1 MEKFVQLLLSGGVSG
16 GIYAVMAAGVVLTYQ
31 TSGIFNF
38 AHGAVAFVTAY
49 FFFQLNTGQNVPVL
63 WAALI
68 SVLIFAPLLGLAL
81 DRILLRRL
89 ATAPVYARIVGSIG
103 LLIALPALALWLV
116 EALGN
121 TVLDL
126 GLPTTTG
133 TGGGSSTVRG
143 IGPFPREVWH
153 LDAIGLHGVSLNSDQ
168 VAVFVAAAFAA
179 VALWLVLRHTRLG
192 LEMRAVVNRSDL
204 AGLRGVN
211 ASRTSSAA
219 WVLTMMLAGLGGIL
233 IAPLFQLAD
242 QQFTLIVLGALA
254 AVALAGLRSI
264 PIAFVGGLLLGV
276 LQNLV
281 YGYGDTIL
289 PGFLN
294 NLAGLRAAIPF
305 FLTVILLFVVGRN
318 RGAETRSVSE
328 EKPQEDHRDGLPT
341 WRRLLPWVIFIFFF
355 VAFTLQ
361 WFPWGWAQAS
371 DFESLGI
378 LAPGMALAIVFLS
391 FVVVTGQ
398 GGMVSLAQ
406 GTFVTAGGFVAGW
419 AVNHNFGIDVP
430 FLASHGQI
438 NFGAAAIMGAVAAAG
453 LGALIA
459 IPVRQL
465 GVLALALSSLAI
477 ALALDLTLF
486 QVEDVSNGQLGWTY
500 PLPRLNLF
508 GITTFDLSQPRTTV
522 LVLLVIFGVITFLI
536 HNLQKSSSGRA
547 ALAVRSSSVAARTS
561 GISPARSEIALF
573 AVAGGI
579 AGFGGVMLGMT
590 NGSFTNSSAAP
601 IAGLLWLAV
610 VVTFGIRRPGGA
622 LLGGLAVMA
631 TTPIFTWISGF
642 SFMPSWFNDL
652 SSSTYFASIMFG
664 LGAINLAK
672 NPDGLFALVGS
683 QRLERRRRKE
693 RASRIAL
700 AEVAV
705 HDVGDPALMSTN
717 GIAAEPGTDPLDPMH
732 VRALVGDAEFG
743 QTGSE
748 VAIEDAALA
757 LDDIV
762 AGYGD
767 VEVLHRVSLHL
778 AKGTVVALLGA
789 NGAGK
794 STLCAVTAGLLAP
807 SSGRVFLDG
816 NDVTA
821 LPPYLRARAGVML
834 APEARGIFP
843 GLTVEENL
851 QVLLRSSEARDQAY
865 ESFPILGVRR
875 KQQAGLLSGGEQQ
888 MLSLAPALANPPAV
902 FVADEPT
909 LGLAPLAAEEIMQ
922 AIQQLRDL
930 GSTILLV
937 EEKAHEVL
945 EVADTVAFMELGRL
959 VWMGPRDQIDEE
971 RLAETYLG
979 MVT

>member
-1 MEKFVQLLLSGGVSG
+1 LVDKFLNLLLSGAVSG

-49 FFFQLNTGQNVPVL
+49 FFFQLNTGLDVPVVP
-63 WAALI
+63 AALI

-103 LLIALPALALWLV
+103 LLIALPALSLWLV

-126 GLPTTTG
+126 GLPITTG
-133 TGGGSSTVRG
+133 TGNATVRG
-143 IGPFPREVWH
+143 IGPFPRETWH
-153 LDAIGLHGVSLNSDQ
+153 LDWLGVDGVSLNSDQ
-168 VAVFVAAAFAA
+168 VAVFVAAAIAA

-219 WVLTMMLAGLGGIL
+219 WVLTMMLAGIGGIL

-264 PIAFVGGLLLGV
+264 PVAFAGGLLLGV

-289 PGFLN
+289 PSFLN
-294 NLAGLRAAIPF
+294 ELAGLRAAIPF
-305 FLTVILLFVVGRN
+305 FLTVILLFVIGRN
-318 RGAETRSVSE
+318 RDAEARSVADE
-328 EKPQEDHRDGLPT
+328 RPMEDHRAGLPQ
-341 WRRLLPWVIFIFFF
+341 WRRILPWAVFTFLF

-371 DFESLGI
+371 DFESFGI

-391 FVVVTGQ
+391 FVVVTGL

-419 AVNHNFGIDVP
+419 AVNHDFGIDVP
-430 FLASHGQI
+430 FVASHGQI
-438 NFGAAAIMGAVAAAG
+438 NFAAAAIMGAVAAGA

-459 IPVRQL
+459 VPVRRL
-465 GVLALALSSLAI
+465 GVLALALASLAI

-486 QVEDVSNGQLGWTY
+486 QMQDVSNGQLGWTY
-500 PLPRLNLF
+500 PLPRFDLV
-508 GITTFDLSQPRTTV
+508 GITTFDLSQPRTEV
-522 LVLLVIFGVITFLI
+522 MVLLVIFGVMTLGV

-547 ALAVRSSSVAARTS
+547 ALAVRSSSMAARTS
-561 GISPARSEIALF
+561 GIAPAKSEIALF
-573 AVAGGI
+573 AIAGAI

-590 NGSFTNSSAAP
+590 NGSFTNTSATP
-601 IAGLLWLAV
+601 ITGLLWLAV

-631 TTPIFTWISGF
+631 TTPVFHWISGWT
-642 SFMPSWFNDL
+642 FMPNWFNDL
-652 SSSTYFASIMFG
+652 TGSTYFASILFG

-683 QRLERRRRKE
+683 QRLEKRRQKE
-693 RASRIAL
+693 REARVAL
-700 AEVAV
+700 AEVDV
-705 HDVGDPALMSTN
+705 HEVASVNGSGPAD
-717 GIAAEPGTDPLDPMH
+717 AADPMH
-732 VRALVGDAEFG
+732 LRSVVGADELGRVDQVVPTA
-743 QTGSE
+743 
-748 VAIEDAALA
+748 DAALA
-757 LDDIV
+757 LDGVV
-762 AGYGD
+762 AGYGA

-778 AKGTVVALLGA
+778 PKGSVVALLGA

-794 STLCAVTAGLLAP
+794 STLCAVTAGTLMP
-807 SSGRVFLDG
+807 SSGTVTLAGR
-816 NDVTA
+816 DVTSLA
-821 LPPYLRARAGVML
+821 PFQRARAGVML

-843 GLTVEENL
+843 GLSVEENL
-851 QVLLRSSEARDQAY
+851 EVLLRSKDDRARAY
-865 ESFPILGVRR
+865 EIFPILGKRL

-888 MLSLAPALANPPAV
+888 MLSLAPALVNPPDV

-909 LGLAPLAAEEIMQ
+909 LGLAPLAAEEII
-922 AIQQLRDL
+922 AAVRRLRDL

-959 VWMGPRDQIDEE
+959 VWMGPCDQLDEE
-971 RLAETYLG
+971 RLAGTYLG
-979 MVT
+979 MAT

>member
-1 MEKFVQLLLSGGVSG
+1 LVDKFLNLLFSGAVSG

-49 FFFQLNTGQNVPVL
+49 FFFQLNTGLDVPVVP
-63 WAALI
+63 AALL

-103 LLIALPALALWLV
+103 LLIALPALSLWLV

-126 GLPTTTG
+126 GLPITTG
-133 TGGGSSTVRG
+133 TGNATVRG
-143 IGPFPREVWH
+143 IGPFPRETWH
-153 LDAIGLHGVSLNSDQ
+153 LDAIGLDGVSLNSDQ
-168 VAVFVAAAFAA
+168 VAVFVAALLAA
-179 VALWLVLRHTRLG
+179 IALWLVLRHTRLG

-204 AGLRGVN
+204 ADLRGVN

-219 WVLTMMLAGLGGIL
+219 WILTMMLAGIGGIL

-242 QQFTLIVLGALA
+242 QQFTLIVLGSLA
-254 AVALAGLRSI
+254 AVSLAGLRSI
-264 PIAFVGGLLLGV
+264 PVAFAGGLLLGV
-276 LQNLV
+276 LQNLL
-281 YGYGDTIL
+281 YGYGDTVL
-289 PGFLN
+289 PAFLN
-294 NLAGLRAAIPF
+294 DLAGLRAAIPF
-305 FLTVILLFVVGRN
+305 FLTVILLFVIGRN
-318 RGAETRSVSE
+318 KGADARSVSE
-328 EKPQEDHRDGLPT
+328 ERPMEDHREGLPR
-341 WRRLLPWVIFIFFF
+341 WRRILPWAVFLFLF
-355 VAFTLQ
+355 VGFTLQ

-371 DFESLGI
+371 DFEALGI

-391 FVVVTGQ
+391 FVVVTGL

-406 GTFVTAGGFVAGW
+406 GTFVTAGGFAAGW
-419 AVNHNFGIDVP
+419 AVNHDFGIDVP
-430 FLASHGQI
+430 FLASHGKI
-438 NFGAAAIMGAVAAAG
+438 NFAAAAVLGSLAAAA

-459 IPVRQL
+459 VPVRRL
-465 GVLALALSSLAI
+465 GVLALALASLAI

-486 QVEDVSNGQLGWTY
+486 QMQDVSNGQLGWLY
-500 PLPRLNLF
+500 PLPRLDVF
-508 GITTFDLSQPRTTV
+508 GLTTIDLSYPRTSV
-522 LVLLVIFGVITFLI
+522 MVLLAIFGVMTFGI
-536 HNLQKSSSGRA
+536 HNLQRSSSGRA

-561 GISPARSEIALF
+561 GIAPAKSEIALF

-590 NGSFTNSSAAP
+590 NGTFTNTSATP
-601 IAGLLWLAV
+601 ITGLLWLAV

-631 TTPIFTWISGF
+631 TTPMFQWISGW
-642 SFMPSWFNDL
+642 SFMPGWFNDL

-693 RASRIAL
+693 REARLAIAEIDVH
-700 AEVAV
+700 EVAHAPV
-705 HDVGDPALMSTN
+705 N
-717 GIAAEPGTDPLDPMH
+717 GSGADDADPMH
-732 VRALVGDAEFG
+732 LRTVVGDDAFG
-743 QTGSE
+743 QVDHP
-748 VAIEDAALA
+748 VATADAALA
-757 LDDIV
+757 LDDV
-762 AGYGD
+762 AAGYGD
-767 VEVLHRVSLHL
+767 VEVLHGVTLHL
-778 AKGTVVALLGA
+778 APGSVVALLGA

-794 STLCAVTAGLLAP
+794 STLCGLIAGLLAP
-807 SSGRVFLDG
+807 TQGAITLAGRDMTTLAPFQ
-816 NDVTA
+816 
-821 LPPYLRARAGVML
+821 RSRAGVML

-843 GLTVEENL
+843 GLSVEENL
-851 QVLLRSSEARDQAY
+851 EVLLRSKDERAQAY
-865 ESFPILGVRR
+865 EIFPILGQRL

-888 MLSLAPALANPPAV
+888 MLSLAPALVNPPAV

-909 LGLAPLAAEEIMQ
+909 LGLAPLAAAEIMN
-922 AIQQLRDL
+922 AIRRLRDL

-937 EEKAHEVL
+937 EEKAHQVL

-959 VWMGPRDQIDEE
+959 VWMGPCDQLDEE
-971 RLAETYLG
+971 RLAGTYLG
-979 MVT
+979 MGT

>member
-1 MEKFVQLLLSGGVSG
+1 LVDKFLNLLFSGAVSG

-49 FFFQLNTGQNVPVL
+49 FFFQLNTGLDVPVVP
-63 WAALI
+63 AALI

-103 LLIALPALALWLV
+103 LLIALPALSLWLV

-126 GLPTTTG
+126 GLPVTTG
-133 TGGGSSTVRG
+133 TGNATVRG
-143 IGPFPREVWH
+143 IGPFPRETWH
-153 LDAIGLHGVSLNSDQ
+153 LDAIGLDGVSLNSDQ
-168 VAVFVAAAFAA
+168 VAVFVAALLAA
-179 VALWLVLRHTRLG
+179 IGLWIVLRHTRLG

-219 WVLTMMLAGLGGIL
+219 WILTMMLAGIGGIL

-242 QQFTLIVLGALA
+242 QQFTLIVLGSLA
-254 AVALAGLRSI
+254 AVSLAGLRSI
-264 PIAFVGGLLLGV
+264 PVAFVGGLLLGV
-276 LQNLV
+276 LQNLL

-289 PGFLN
+289 PTFLN
-294 NLAGLRAAIPF
+294 ELAGLRAAIPF

-318 RGAETRSVSE
+318 KGAESRSVSE
-328 EKPQEDHRDGLPT
+328 ERPMEDHRDGLPR
-341 WRRLLPWVIFIFFF
+341 WRRLLPWAVFLFLF
-355 VAFTLQ
+355 VGFTLQ

-371 DFESLGI
+371 DFEALGI

-391 FVVVTGQ
+391 FVVVTGL

-406 GTFVTAGGFVAGW
+406 GTFVTAGGFAAGW
-419 AVNHNFGIDVP
+419 AVNHDFGIDVP
-430 FLASHGQI
+430 FVASHGQI
-438 NFGAAAIMGAVAAAG
+438 NFAAAAVLGSLAAG
-453 LGALIA
+453 ALGALIA
-459 IPVRQL
+459 VPVRRL
-465 GVLALALSSLAI
+465 GVLALALASLAI

-486 QVEDVSNGQLGWTY
+486 QMQDVSNGQLGWLY
-500 PLPRLNLF
+500 PLPRFDVF
-508 GITTFDLSQPRTTV
+508 GITTIDLSYPRTSV
-522 LVLLVIFGVITFLI
+522 MVLLVIFGVMTLGI

-561 GISPARSEIALF
+561 GIAPARSEIALF

-590 NGSFTNSSAAP
+590 NGTFTNTSATP
-601 IAGLLWLAV
+601 ITGLLWLAV

-631 TTPIFTWISGF
+631 TTPVFQWISGW
-642 SFMPSWFNDL
+642 SFMPGWFNDL

-683 QRLERRRRKE
+683 QRLERRRTKE
-693 RASRIAL
+693 REARVAL
-700 AEVAV
+700 AEIDLHAV
-705 HDVGDPALMSTN
+705 EHAPVNGADP
-717 GIAAEPGTDPLDPMH
+717 TDATTTTDGDPMH
-732 VRALVGDAEFG
+732 LRGVVGEESFG
-743 QTGSE
+743 HVDQPVPT
-748 VAIEDAALA
+748 ADAALA
-757 LDDIV
+757 LDDVV

-767 VEVLHRVSLHL
+767 VEVLHGVTLHL
-778 AKGTVVALLGA
+778 APGSVVALLGA

-794 STLCAVTAGLLAP
+794 STLCGIVAGLLTP
-807 SSGRVFLDG
+807 SSGTVSLAG
-816 NDVTA
+816 QDVTA
-821 LPPYLRARAGVML
+821 LAPFQRSRAGVML

-843 GLTVEENL
+843 GLSVEENL
-851 QVLLRSSEARDQAY
+851 EVLLRSKEARAQAY
-865 ESFPILGVRR
+865 EIFPILGERLH
-875 KQQAGLLSGGEQQ
+875 QQAGLLSGGEQQ
-888 MLSLAPALANPPAV
+888 MLSLAPALVNPPAV

-909 LGLAPLAAEEIMQ
+909 LGLAPLAADEIMT
-922 AIQQLRDL
+922 AIRRLRDL

-959 VWMGPRDQIDEE
+959 VWMGPCDQLDEE
-971 RLAETYLG
+971 RLAGTYLG
-979 MVT
+979 MGS

>member
-1 MEKFVQLLLSGGVSG
+1 MDKFLNLFASGAVSG

-49 FFFQLNTGQNVPVL
+49 FFFQLNTGLGVPVWL
-63 WAALI
+63 AAAI

-89 ATAPVYARIVGSIG
+89 AAAPVYARIVGSIG

-121 TVLDL
+121 TVLDF
-126 GLPTTTG
+126 GLPVTTG
-133 TGGGSSTVRG
+133 SGGGSASVRG
-143 IGPFPREVWH
+143 IGPFPRETWH
-153 LDAIGLHGVSLNSDQ
+153 LDAIGLDGVSLNTDQ
-168 VAVFVAAAFAA
+168 IAVFVAAALAA
-179 VALWLVLRHTRLG
+179 IALWLVLRHTRLG
-192 LEMRAVVNRSDL
+192 LEMRAVVNRPEL

-219 WVLTMMLAGLGGIL
+219 WVLTMMLAGIGGIL

-264 PIAFVGGLLLGV
+264 PIAFAGGLLLGV

-281 YGYGDTIL
+281 YGYGDTFL

-294 NLAGLRAAIPF
+294 DLAGLRAAIPF
-305 FLTVILLFVVGRN
+305 ILTVILLFVIGRN
-318 RGAETRSVSE
+318 RGSEGRTASE
-328 EKPQEDHRDGLPT
+328 EQPAEDHRDGLPR
-341 WRRLLPWVIFIFFF
+341 WRRILPWAVFLALF

-361 WFPWGWAQAS
+361 WLPWGWAQAS
-371 DFESLGI
+371 DFEALGI

-391 FVVVTGQ
+391 FVVVTGL

-406 GTFVTAGGFVAGW
+406 GTFVTAGGFAAGW
-419 AVNHNFGIDVP
+419 AVNHDFGIDMP
-430 FLASHGQI
+430 FVASHGKL
-438 NFGAAAIMGAVAAAG
+438 NFAAAALLGALAAG
-453 LGALIA
+453 ALGALIA
-459 IPVRQL
+459 IPVRRL
-465 GVLALALSSLAI
+465 GVLALALASLAI

-486 QVEDVSNGQLGWTY
+486 QVQDVSNGQLGWTF

-508 GITTFDLSQPRTTV
+508 GITTFDLSQPRTEV
-522 LVLLVIFGVITFLI
+522 MVLLAIFGVMTLGI

-547 ALAVRSSSVAARTS
+547 ALAVRSSSVAARTA
-561 GISPARSEIALF
+561 GIAPARSEIGLF
-573 AVAGGI
+573 ALAGAI

-590 NGSFTNSSAAP
+590 NGSFTNSSATP
-601 IAGLLWLAV
+601 ITGLLWLAV

-631 TTPIFTWISGF
+631 TTPIFNWISSW
-642 SFMPSWFNDL
+642 SFMPAWFNDL
-652 SSSTYFASIMFG
+652 TGSTYFAAIMFG

-683 QRLERRRRKE
+683 QRLERRRTKE
-693 RASRIAL
+693 REARVAL
-700 AEVAV
+700 AELAV
-705 HDVGDPALMSTN
+705 HQVAPGVATN
-717 GIAAEPGTDPLDPMH
+717 GSPPPGTDDLDPMH
-732 VRALVGDAEFG
+732 LRAVVGETAFG
-743 QTGSE
+743 HVEATVDTG
-748 VAIEDAALA
+748 DAALA

-762 AGYGD
+762 ASYGD
-767 VEVLHRVSLHL
+767 VEVLHRVTLHL
-778 AKGTVVALLGA
+778 ERGSVVALLGA

-794 STLCAVTAGLLAP
+794 STLCAVTAGLLQP
-807 SSGRVFLDG
+807 SSGTVSADG
-816 NDVTA
+816 RDVTQLA
-821 LPPYLRARAGVML
+821 PFQRARAGVML
-834 APEARGIFP
+834 APEARGVFP

-851 QVLLRSSEARDQAY
+851 QVLLRSDDERAAAY
-865 ESFPILGVRR
+865 EIFPILGQRR
-875 KQQAGLLSGGEQQ
+875 KQQAGLMSGGEQQ
-888 MLSLAPALANPPAV
+888 MLSLAPALVNPPAV

-922 AIQQLRDL
+922 AIRRLRDL

-945 EVADTVAFMELGRL
+945 DVADTVAFMELGRL
-959 VWMGPRDQIDEE
+959 VWMGPCDQIDEE
-971 RLAETYLG
+971 RLAGTYLG
-979 MVT
+979 MG

>member
-1 MEKFVQLLLSGGVSG
+1 VDKFLNLLLSGAVSG

-49 FFFQLNTGQNVPVL
+49 FFFQLNTGLDVPVVP
-63 WAALI
+63 AALI
-68 SVLIFAPLLGLAL
+68 SVLVFAPLLGLAL
-81 DRILLRRL
+81 DRIMLRRL
-89 ATAPVYARIVGSIG
+89 AAAPVYARIVGSIG
-103 LLIALPALALWLV
+103 LLIALPALSLWLV

-121 TVLDL
+121 TVLDF
-126 GLPTTTG
+126 GLPVTTG
-133 TGGGSSTVRG
+133 TGNATVRG
-143 IGPFPREVWH
+143 IGPYPRETWH
-153 LDAIGLHGVSLNSDQ
+153 LDWLSGHVSLNSDQ
-168 VAVFVAAAFAA
+168 VAVFVAALLAA

-219 WVLTMMLAGLGGIL
+219 WVLTMMLAGIGGIL

-264 PIAFVGGLLLGV
+264 LVAFVGGLLLGV

-289 PGFLN
+289 PKFLN
-294 NLAGLRAAIPF
+294 ELAGLRAAIPF
-305 FLTVILLFVVGRN
+305 FLTVVLLFVVGRN
-318 RGAETRSVSE
+318 QGADARSVAE
-328 EKPQEDHRDGLPT
+328 ERPMEDHRDGLPR
-341 WRRLLPWVIFIFFF
+341 WRRILPWAVF
-355 VAFTLQ
+355 VFLFVGFTLQ

-371 DFESLGI
+371 DFEALGI
-378 LAPGMALAIVFLS
+378 LGPGMALAIVFLS
-391 FVVVTGQ
+391 FVVVTGL

-419 AVNHNFGIDVP
+419 AVNHDFGVDMP
-430 FLASHGQI
+430 FLASHGKI
-438 NFGAAAIMGAVAAAG
+438 NFAVAAILGALAAG
-453 LGALIA
+453 ALGALIA
-459 IPVRQL
+459 VPVRRL
-465 GVLALALSSLAI
+465 GVLALALASLAI

-486 QVEDVSNGQLGWTY
+486 QMQDVSNGQLGWLY
-500 PLPRLNLF
+500 PLPTLNVF
-508 GITTFDLSQPRTTV
+508 GITTIDLSQPRTSV
-522 LVLLVIFGVITFLI
+522 MVLLVIFGIMTLGI
-536 HNLQKSSSGRA
+536 HNLQTSSSGRA

-561 GISPARSEIALF
+561 GIAPAKSEIALF

-590 NGSFTNSSAAP
+590 NGTFTNTSATP
-601 IAGLLWLAV
+601 ITGLLWLAV

-631 TTPIFTWISGF
+631 TTPIFNWISGW
-642 SFMPSWFNDL
+642 SFMPGWFNDL
-652 SSSTYFASIMFG
+652 SGSTYFASIMFG

-693 RASRIAL
+693 RAAR
-700 AEVAV
+700 VA
-705 HDVGDPALMSTN
+705 
-717 GIAAEPGTDPLDPMH
+717 AAEIELHDLAPASANGSGPADDADPMH
-732 VRALVGDAEFG
+732 VRALVGREAFG
-743 QTGSE
+743 QVDQP
-748 VAIEDAALA
+748 VATELAALA
-757 LDDIV
+757 LDDVV

-767 VEVLHRVSLHL
+767 VEVLHGVTLHL
-778 AKGTVVALLGA
+778 AQGNVVALLGA

-794 STLCAVTAGLLAP
+794 STLCGVIAGLLTP
-807 SSGRVFLDG
+807 SSGTITLGGR
-816 NDVTA
+816 DVTTLA
-821 LPPYLRARAGVML
+821 PFERSRGGVML

-843 GLTVEENL
+843 GLSVEENL
-851 QVLLRSSEARDQAY
+851 EVLLRSKDERAQAY
-865 ESFPILGVRR
+865 EIFPILGARR
-875 KQQAGLLSGGEQQ
+875 KQPAGLLSGGEQQ
-888 MLSLAPALANPPAV
+888 MLSLAPALVNPPAV

-909 LGLAPLAAEEIMQ
+909 LGLAPLAADEIMN
-922 AIQQLRDL
+922 AIRRLRDL

-945 EVADTVAFMELGRL
+945 AVADTVAFMELGRL
-959 VWMGPRDQIDEE
+959 VWMGARDQLDED
-971 RLAETYLG
+971 RLAGTYLG
-979 MVT
+979 MAT

>member
-1 MEKFVQLLLSGGVSG
+1 MDKFLNLLLSGAVSG

-49 FFFQLNTGQNVPVL
+49 FFFQLNTGLDVPVVP
-63 WAALI
+63 AALI

-103 LLIALPALALWLV
+103 LLIALPSLALWLV

-121 TVLDL
+121 TVLDF
-126 GLPTTTG
+126 GLPTTSG
-133 TGGGSSTVRG
+133 TGNATVRG

-153 LDAIGLHGVSLNSDQ
+153 LDWLSNHVSLNSDQ
-168 VAVFVAAAFAA
+168 VAVFVAALLAA
-179 VALWLVLRHTRLG
+179 IALWIVLRHTRLG

-204 AGLRGVN
+204 ADLRGVN

-219 WVLTMMLAGLGGIL
+219 WILTMMLAGIGGIL

-242 QQFTLIVLGALA
+242 QQFTLIVLGSLA
-254 AVALAGLRSI
+254 AVSLAGLRSI
-264 PIAFVGGLLLGV
+264 PVAFIGGLLLGV

-289 PGFLN
+289 PKFLN
-294 NLAGLRAAIPF
+294 ELAGLRSAIPF
-305 FLTVILLFVVGRN
+305 ILTVVLLFVIGRN
-318 RGAETRSVSE
+318 KGAEARSVSE
-328 EKPQEDHRDGLPT
+328 ERPMEDHRDGLPP
-341 WRRLLPWVIFIFFF
+341 WRRILPWVVFLFLF

-371 DFESLGI
+371 DFEALGI

-391 FVVVTGQ
+391 FVVVTGL

-406 GTFVTAGGFVAGW
+406 GTFVTAGGFAAGW
-419 AVNHNFGIDVP
+419 AVNHDFGVDIP
-430 FLASHGQI
+430 FVASHGKI
-438 NFGAAAIMGAVAAAG
+438 NFAAAAVIGALAGAA

-459 IPVRQL
+459 VPVRRL
-465 GVLALALSSLAI
+465 GVLALALASLAI

-486 QVEDVSNGQLGWTY
+486 QMQDVSNGQLGWLY
-500 PLPRLNLF
+500 PLPRVDVF
-508 GITTFDLSQPRTTV
+508 GLTTIDLSYPRTTV
-522 LVLLVIFGVITFLI
+522 MVLLAIFGVMTLGIY
-536 HNLQKSSSGRA
+536 NLQKSSSGRA

-561 GISPARSEIALF
+561 GIAPARSEIALF
-573 AVAGGI
+573 ALAAGI

-590 NGSFTNSSAAP
+590 NGTFTNTSATP
-601 IAGLLWLAV
+601 ITGLLWLAV

-631 TTPIFTWISGF
+631 TTPVFQWISGW
-642 SFMPSWFNDL
+642 SFMPGWFNDL

-672 NPDGLFALVGS
+672 NPDGLFALMGS

-693 RASRIAL
+693 RAARVAL
-700 AEVAV
+700 AEIDV
-705 HDVGDPALMSTN
+705 HEVEHAPVNGSDPADATM
-717 GIAAEPGTDPLDPMH
+717 TDGDPMH
-732 VRALVGDAEFG
+732 LRGVVGDASFG
-743 QTGSE
+743 TVDQPVPT
-748 VAIEDAALA
+748 ADAALA
-757 LDDIV
+757 LDDVI

-767 VEVLHRVSLHL
+767 VEVLHRVTLHL
-778 AKGTVVALLGA
+778 APGSVVALLGA

-794 STLCAVTAGLLAP
+794 STLCGVVAGLLTP
-807 SSGRVFLDG
+807 SSGTVSLAG
-816 NDVTA
+816 EDVTA
-821 LPPYLRARAGVML
+821 LAPFQRSRAGVML

-843 GLTVEENL
+843 GLSVEENL
-851 QVLLRSSEARDQAY
+851 EVLLRSKDERDQAY
-865 ESFPILGVRR
+865 DIFPILGQRL

-888 MLSLAPALANPPAV
+888 MLSLAPALVNPPAV

-909 LGLAPLAAEEIMQ
+909 LGLAPLAAEEIMN
-922 AIQQLRDL
+922 AIRRLRDL

-959 VWMGPRDQIDEE
+959 VWMGPCDQLDEE
-971 RLAETYLG
+971 RLAGTYLG
-979 MVT
+979 MGS

>member
-1 MEKFVQLLLSGGVSG
+1 VEKFLNLLFSGAVSG

-49 FFFQLNTGQNVPVL
+49 FFFQLNTGQHISVVP
-63 WAALI
+63 AALI

-116 EALGN
+116 ESLGN

-126 GLPTTTG
+126 GLPMTTG

-143 IGPFPREVWH
+143 IGPYPRETWH
-153 LDAIGLHGVSLNSDQ
+153 LDSLGLSGVTLNSDQ
-168 VAVFVAAAFAA
+168 VAVFVAAALAA

-192 LEMRAVVNRSDL
+192 LEMRAVVSKSDL

-219 WVLTMMLAGLGGIL
+219 WVLTMMLAGVGGIL

-276 LQNLV
+276 LQNIL
-281 YGYGDTIL
+281 YGYGDSFL

-294 NLAGLRAAIPF
+294 DLSGLRAAIPF

-318 RGAETRSVSE
+318 RSAEARSVSE
-328 EKPQEDHRDGLPT
+328 EKPAEDHREGLPT
-341 WRRLLPWVIFIFFF
+341 WRRLLPWVIFIFLF

-391 FVVVTGQ
+391 FVVVTGL

-406 GTFVTAGGFVAGW
+406 GTFVTAGGFTAGW
-419 AVNHNFGIDVP
+419 AVNHDFGVDVP
-430 FLASHGQI
+430 FVVSHGQI
-438 NFGAAAIMGAVAAAG
+438 NFALAAIMGALVAGA

-465 GVLALALSSLAI
+465 GVLALALASLAI

-486 QVEDVSNGQLGWTY
+486 QVQDVSNGQLGWTF
-500 PLPRLNLF
+500 PLPRLDFF
-508 GITTFDLSQPRTTV
+508 GLKTFDFSQPRSA
-522 LVLLVIFGVITFLI
+522 VLLLLLVFGVLTLAI

-547 ALAVRSSSVAARTS
+547 ALAVRSSQVAARTS
-561 GISPARSEIALF
+561 GIAPARSEIALF
-573 AVAGGI
+573 AVAGAI

-590 NGSFTNSSAAP
+590 NGSFTNTSATP
-601 IAGLLWLAV
+601 ITGLLWLAV

-631 TTPIFTWISGF
+631 TTPTFTWISSW
-642 SFMPSWFNDL
+642 SFMPTWFNDL
-652 SSSTYFASIMFG
+652 SGSTYFASIMFG

-693 RASRIAL
+693 RAAHIAA

-705 HDVGDPALMSTN
+705 HDVEVPAHPNGSTPTPDE
-717 GIAAEPGTDPLDPMH
+717 ARDPLRIR
-732 VRALVGDAEFG
+732 VLVGDDEFG
-743 QTGSE
+743 KTPSL
-748 VAIEDAALA
+748 VSIEDAALA
-757 LDDIV
+757 LDEIV
-762 AGYGD
+762 VGYGD
-767 VEVLHRVSLHL
+767 VEVLHGVSLHL
-778 AKGTVVALLGA
+778 AKGSVVALLGA

-816 NDVTA
+816 EDVTA
-821 LPPYLRARAGVML
+821 LPPYLRARAGVIL

-843 GLTVEENL
+843 GLSVEENL
-851 QVLLRSSEARDQAY
+851 EVLLRSSAAREQAY

-875 KQQAGLLSGGEQQ
+875 KQLAGLLSGGEQQ
-888 MLSLAPALANPPAV
+888 MLSLAPALASPPAV

-922 AIQQLRDL
+922 ALRRLRAL

-959 VWMGPRDQIDEE
+959 VWMGPRDQIDEQ
-971 RLAETYLG
+971 RLADTYLG
-979 MVT
+979 MAT

>member
-1 MEKFVQLLLSGGVSG
+1 VDKFLNLLLSGAVSG
-16 GIYAVMAAGVVLTYQ
+16 GIYAVMAAGLVLTYQ

-49 FFFQLNTGQNVPVL
+49 VFYELNTGLDVPVVL
-63 WAALI
+63 AALI
-68 SVLIFAPLLGLAL
+68 SVLVFAPLLGLAL
-81 DRILLRRL
+81 DRIMLRRL

-121 TVLDL
+121 AVLDF
-126 GLPTTTG
+126 GLPVTTG
-133 TGGGSSTVRG
+133 SGGSGGGSATVRG
-143 IGPFPREVWH
+143 IGPYPRVTWH
-153 LDAIGLHGVSLNSDQ
+153 LGWLGLDRVSLNSDQ
-168 VAVFVAAAFAA
+168 VAVFVAALIAA

-204 AGLRGVN
+204 AGMRGVN

-219 WVLTMMLAGLGGIL
+219 WVLTMMLAGIGGIL

-264 PIAFVGGLLLGV
+264 PIAFAGGLLLGV

-281 YGYGDTIL
+281 YGYGDTVL
-289 PGFLN
+289 PKFLN
-294 NLAGLRAAIPF
+294 ELAGLRAAIPF
-305 FLTVILLFVVGRN
+305 ILTVVLLFVIGRN
-318 RGAETRSVSE
+318 RGGEARSVSE
-328 EKPQEDHRDGLPT
+328 ERPMEDHRDGLPR
-341 WRRLLPWVIFIFFF
+341 WRRILPWAVFIFLF

-378 LAPGMALAIVFLS
+378 IAPGMAMAIVFLS
-391 FVVVTGQ
+391 FVVVTGL

-419 AVNHNFGIDVP
+419 AVNHDFGVDVP
-430 FLASHGQI
+430 FLASHGHI
-438 NFGAAAIMGAVAAAG
+438 NFAVAAIVGAVAAGA

-459 IPVRQL
+459 VPVRRL
-465 GVLALALSSLAI
+465 GVLALALASLAI

-486 QVEDVSNGQLGWTY
+486 QMEDVSNGQLGWTF
-500 PLPRLNLF
+500 PLPRWNVF
-508 GITTFDLSQPRTTV
+508 GITTIDLSQPRTSV
-522 LVLLVIFGVITFLI
+522 MVLLVVFGLMTLGV

-547 ALAVRSSSVAARTS
+547 ALAVRSSAVAARTS
-561 GISPARSEIALF
+561 GIQPAKSEIALF
-573 AVAGGI
+573 AVSGAI

-590 NGSFTNSSAAP
+590 NGTFTNTSATP

-631 TTPIFTWISGF
+631 STQMWLWISGW
-642 SFMPSWFNDL
+642 SFMPGWFNDL
-652 SSSTYFASIMFG
+652 TGSTYFTSILFG

-672 NPDGLFALVGS
+672 NPDGLFAFVGS
-683 QRLERRRRKE
+683 QQLERRRRKE
-693 RASRIAL
+693 RAARVAI
-700 AEVAV
+700 AEVDL
-705 HDVGDPALMSTN
+705 HDVAVAPAN
-717 GIAAEPGTDPLDPMH
+717 GSLPVADAEASFLLAA
-732 VRALVGDAEFG
+732 VGDDGPGDVVQPVPTAE
-743 QTGSE
+743 
-748 VAIEDAALA
+748 AALA
-757 LDDIV
+757 LDDVV

-767 VEVLHRVSLHL
+767 VEVLHGVTLHL
-778 AKGTVVALLGA
+778 ARGSVVALLGA

-794 STLCAVTAGLLAP
+794 STLCGITAGMLAP
-807 SSGRVFLDG
+807 SSGTVSLEGR
-816 NDVTA
+816 DVTGLA
-821 LPPYLRARAGVML
+821 PFQRSRAGVML

-843 GLTVEENL
+843 GLSVEENL
-851 QVLLRSSEARDQAY
+851 EVLLRSKDDRAQAY
-865 ESFPILGVRR
+865 EIFPILGQRL
-875 KQQAGLLSGGEQQ
+875 KQTAGLLSGGEQQ
-888 MLSLAPALANPPAV
+888 MLSLAPALVNPPAV

-909 LGLAPLAAEEIMQ
+909 LGLAPLASEEIMR
-922 AIQQLRDL
+922 AIRRLRDL

-959 VWMGPRDQIDEE
+959 VWMGPCDQLDEE
-971 RLAETYLG
+971 RLAGTYLG
-979 MVT
+979 MGT

>member
-1 MEKFVQLLLSGGVSG
+1 MEKFLNLLLSGAVSG

-49 FFFQLNTGQNVPVL
+49 FFFQLNTGQDIPVIP
-63 WAALI
+63 AALL

-103 LLIALPALALWLV
+103 LLIALPALALWIV

-121 TVLDL
+121 SVLELD
-126 GLPTTTG
+126 LPTTTG
-133 TGGGSSTVRG
+133 SGGGSATVRG
-143 IGPFPREVWH
+143 IGPFPHDVWH
-153 LDAIGLHGVSLNSDQ
+153 LDSVGLDGVTLNSDQ
-168 VAVFVAAAFAA
+168 VAVFVAAALAA
-179 VALWLVLRHTRLG
+179 IALWLVLRHTRLG

-276 LQNLV
+276 LQNVV
-281 YGYGDTIL
+281 YGYGDSFL

-294 NLAGLRAAIPF
+294 DLSGLRAAIPF
-305 FLTVILLFVVGRN
+305 FLTVVLLFVVGRN
-318 RGAETRSVSE
+318 RGAEARSVSE
-328 EKPQEDHRDGLPT
+328 DRPAEDHREGLPT
-341 WRRLLPWVIFIFFF
+341 WRRLLPWAIFMFLF

-378 LAPGMALAIVFLS
+378 IAPGVALGIVFLS
-391 FVVVTGQ
+391 FVVVTGL

-406 GTFVTAGGFVAGW
+406 GTFVTAGGFAAGW
-419 AVNHNFGIDVP
+419 AVNHDFGVNVP
-430 FLASHGQI
+430 FVATHGHLNFALAAVL
-438 NFGAAAIMGAVAAAG
+438 GATAAG
-453 LGALIA
+453 ALGALIA
-459 IPVRQL
+459 IPVRRL
-465 GVLALALSSLAI
+465 GVLALALASLAI

-486 QVEDVSNGQLGWTY
+486 QIQDVSNGQLGWTY
-500 PLPRLNLF
+500 PLPRLDLF
-508 GITTFDLSQPRTTV
+508 GITTFDFAQPRSTV
-522 LVLLVIFGVITFLI
+522 LMLLLVFGILTLGI

-561 GISPARSEIALF
+561 GIAPARSEIALF
-573 AVAGGI
+573 AVAGAI

-590 NGSFTNSSAAP
+590 NGSFTNTSATP
-601 IAGLLWLAV
+601 ITGLLWLAV

-631 TTPIFTWISGF
+631 TTPAFNWISGW
-642 SFMPSWFNDL
+642 SFMPNWFNDL
-652 SSSTYFASIMFG
+652 SGSTYFASIMFG

-683 QRLERRRRKE
+683 QRVERRRGRE
-693 RASRIAL
+693 RAARIEE
-700 AEVAV
+700 AELAV
-705 HDVGDPALMSTN
+705 HEVDGVLPDDG
-717 GIAAEPGTDPLDPMH
+717 GTQHVDDPMH
-732 VRALVGDAEFG
+732 IRALVGDTEFG
-743 QTGSE
+743 KTESL
-748 VAIEDAALA
+748 VSREDAALA
-757 LDDIV
+757 LDEIH

-767 VEVLHRVSLHL
+767 VQVLHGVSLHL
-778 AKGTVVALLGA
+778 AKGSVVALLGA

-807 SSGRVFLDG
+807 TSGTITLASQ
-816 NDVTA
+816 DVTA

-851 QVLLRSSEARDQAY
+851 EVLLRSSASRDAAY
-865 ESFPILGVRR
+865 ESFPILGQRR

-888 MLSLAPALANPPAV
+888 MLSLAPALAEPPAV
-902 FVADEPT
+902 FIADEPT
-909 LGLAPLAAEEIMQ
+909 LGLAPLAAEEIMR
-922 AIQQLRDL
+922 AIERLRDL

-979 MVT
+979 MAT

>member
-1 MEKFVQLLLSGGVSG
+1 MEKFVNLLLSGAVSG

-49 FFFQLNTGQNVPVL
+49 FFFQLNTGQDIPVVP
-63 WAALI
+63 AALI

-89 ATAPVYARIVGSIG
+89 ASAPVYARIVGSIG
-103 LLIALPALALWLV
+103 LLIALPALALWIV

-121 TVLDL
+121 SVLDL
-126 GLPTTTG
+126 GFPTTTG
-133 TGGGSSTVRG
+133 SGGGSATVRG
-143 IGPFPREVWH
+143 IGPYPHEVWH
-153 LDAIGLHGVSLNSDQ
+153 LDSLGLNGVTLNSDQ
-168 VAVFVAAAFAA
+168 VAVFVAAALAA
-179 VALWLVLRHTRLG
+179 IALWLVLRHTRLG
-192 LEMRAVVNRSDL
+192 LEMRAVVNRADL

-211 ASRTSSAA
+211 AARTSSAA

-242 QQFTLIVLGALA
+242 QQFTLIVLGSLA

-281 YGYGDTIL
+281 YGYGDSFL

-294 NLAGLRAAIPF
+294 DLSGLRAAIPF
-305 FLTVILLFVVGRN
+305 FLTVVLLFVVGRN
-318 RGAETRSVSE
+318 RGAEARSVSE
-328 EKPQEDHRDGLPT
+328 ERPAEDHRDGLPT
-341 WRRLLPWVIFIFFF
+341 WRRLLPWAIFMFLF

-378 LAPGMALAIVFLS
+378 IAPGVALGIVFLS
-391 FVVVTGQ
+391 FVVVTGL

-406 GTFVTAGGFVAGW
+406 GTFVTPGGFVAGW
-419 AVNHNFGIDVP
+419 AVNHDFGVNVP
-430 FLASHGQI
+430 FVASHGRL
-438 NFGAAAIMGAVAAAG
+438 NFALAAVLGAAAAGA

-459 IPVRQL
+459 IPVRRL
-465 GVLALALSSLAI
+465 GVLALALASLAI

-486 QVEDVSNGQLGWTY
+486 QIQDVSNGQLGWTY
-500 PLPRLNLF
+500 PLPQLNLF
-508 GITTFDLSQPRTTV
+508 GITTFDFSQPRSTV
-522 LVLLVIFGVITFLI
+522 LMLLVVFGILTLGI

-561 GISPARSEIALF
+561 GIAPARSEIALF
-573 AVAGGI
+573 AVAGAI

-590 NGSFTNSSAAP
+590 NGFFSNTTATP
-601 IAGLLWLAV
+601 ITGLLWLAV

-631 TTPIFTWISGF
+631 TTPVFNWISGW
-642 SFMPSWFNDL
+642 SFMPTWFNDL
-652 SSSTYFASIMFG
+652 SGSTYFASIMFG

-683 QRLERRRRKE
+683 QRLERRRRRE
-693 RASRIAL
+693 RAARIAA
-700 AEVAV
+700 AEVAT
-705 HDVGDPALMSTN
+705 HDVDPALASV
-717 GIAAEPGTDPLDPMH
+717 AAGRPLDVNDPMH
-732 VRALVGDAEFG
+732 IRALVGDGEFG
-743 QTGSE
+743 RTESL
-748 VAIEDAALA
+748 VSSEDAALA
-757 LDDIV
+757 LDEIH

-767 VEVLHRVSLHL
+767 VQVLHGVSLHL
-778 AKGTVVALLGA
+778 ARGSVVALLGA

-794 STLCAVTAGLLAP
+794 STLCAVTAGLLTP
-807 SSGRVFLDG
+807 TGGTIMLDG
-816 NDVTA
+816 EDITA
-821 LPPYLRARAGVML
+821 LPPYLRARAGLML

-843 GLTVEENL
+843 GLSVEENL
-851 QVLLRSSEARDQAY
+851 EVLLRSSDARDRAY
-865 ESFPILGVRR
+865 ESFPILGQRR
-875 KQQAGLLSGGEQQ
+875 KQLAGLLSGGEQQ
-888 MLSLAPALANPPAV
+888 MLSLAPALAHPPAV

-909 LGLAPLAAEEIMQ
+909 LGLAPLAAEEIMR
-922 AIQQLRDL
+922 ALRRLRDL

-937 EEKAHEVL
+937 EE
-945 EVADTVAFMELGRL
+945 
-959 VWMGPRDQIDEE
+959 
-971 RLAETYLG
+971 
-979 MVT
+979 

>member
-1 MEKFVQLLLSGGVSG
+1 
-16 GIYAVMAAGVVLTYQ
+16 MAAGVVLTYQ

-49 FFFQLNTGQNVPVL
+49 FFFQLNTGLDVPVVP
-63 WAALI
+63 AALI

-89 ATAPVYARIVGSIG
+89 ASAPVYARIVGSIG
-103 LLIALPALALWLV
+103 LLIALPALSLWLV

-121 TVLDL
+121 TVLDFD
-126 GLPTTTG
+126 LPVTTG
-133 TGGGSSTVRG
+133 TGNATVRG
-143 IGPFPREVWH
+143 IGPFPRETWH
-153 LDAIGLHGVSLNSDQ
+153 LNAIGLDGVSLNSDQ
-168 VAVFVAAAFAA
+168 VAVFVAASFAA
-179 VALWLVLRHTRLG
+179 GGLWLGLRPTRLG

-219 WVLTMMLAGLGGIL
+219 WILTMMLAGIGGIL

-242 QQFTLIVLGALA
+242 QQFTLIVLGSLA
-254 AVALAGLRSI
+254 AVSLAGLRSI
-264 PIAFVGGLLLGV
+264 PVAFAGGLLLGV

-294 NLAGLRAAIPF
+294 DLAGLRAAIPF
-305 FLTVILLFVVGRN
+305 FLTVILLFVIGRS
-318 RGAETRSVSE
+318 RGSEGRSVADE
-328 EKPQEDHRDGLPT
+328 RPMEDHRDGLPR
-341 WRRLLPWVIFIFFF
+341 WRRVLPWAVFIFLF

-378 LAPGMALAIVFLS
+378 LGPGMALAIVFLS
-391 FVVVTGQ
+391 FVVVTGL

-419 AVNHNFGIDVP
+419 AVNHDFGVDVP
-430 FLASHGQI
+430 FVASHGQI
-438 NFGAAAIMGAVAAAG
+438 NFAAAAIMGALAAG
-453 LGALIA
+453 ALGALIA
-459 IPVRQL
+459 IPVRRL
-465 GVLALALSSLAI
+465 GVLALALASLAI

-486 QVEDVSNGQLGWTY
+486 QVQDVSNGQLGWTY
-500 PLPRLNLF
+500 PLPRLDLL
-508 GITTFDLSQPRTTV
+508 GITTFDLSQPRTEV
-522 LVLLVIFGVITFLI
+522 LVLLAIFGVMTLGI
-536 HNLQKSSSGRA
+536 HNLQQSSSGRA

-561 GISPARSEIALF
+561 GIAPARSEIALF
-573 AVAGGI
+573 AVAGAI

-590 NGSFTNSSAAP
+590 NGSFTNTSATP
-601 IAGLLWLAV
+601 ITGLLWLAV
-610 VVTFGIRRPGGA
+610 VVTFGVRRPGGA

-631 TTPIFTWISGF
+631 TTPMFNWISSW
-642 SFMPSWFNDL
+642 SFMPGWFNDL
-652 SSSTYFASIMFG
+652 TASTYFASIMFG

-672 NPDGLFALVGS
+672 NPDGLFALIGS
-683 QRLERRRRKE
+683 QRLEKKRSKE
-693 RASRIAL
+693 REARVAL
-700 AEVAV
+700 AEIELHEVEHAPV
-705 HDVGDPALMSTN
+705 N
-717 GIAAEPGTDPLDPMH
+717 GSGPSDGSNTDGDPMH
-732 VRALVGDAEFG
+732 LRAVVGQESFG
-743 QTGSE
+743 SVDQPVPT
-748 VAIEDAALA
+748 ADAALA
-757 LDDIV
+757 LDDVV

-767 VEVLHRVSLHL
+767 VGVLHRVTLHL
-778 AKGTVVALLGA
+778 APGSVVALLGA

-794 STLCAVTAGLLAP
+794 STLCGIVAGLLTP
-807 SSGRVFLDG
+807 SSGTVSLAG
-816 NDVTA
+816 QDVTA
-821 LPPYLRARAGVML
+821 LAPFQRSRAGVML

-843 GLTVEENL
+843 GLSVEENL
-851 QVLLRSSEARDQAY
+851 EVLLRSKEARAQAY
-865 ESFPILGVRR
+865 EIFPILGQRL

-888 MLSLAPALANPPAV
+888 MLSLAPALVNPPAV

-909 LGLAPLAAEEIMQ
+909 LGLAPLAADEIMT
-922 AIQQLRDL
+922 AIRRLRDL

-959 VWMGPRDQIDEE
+959 VWMGPCDQLDEE
-971 RLAETYLG
+971 RLAGTYLG
-979 MVT
+979 MGT